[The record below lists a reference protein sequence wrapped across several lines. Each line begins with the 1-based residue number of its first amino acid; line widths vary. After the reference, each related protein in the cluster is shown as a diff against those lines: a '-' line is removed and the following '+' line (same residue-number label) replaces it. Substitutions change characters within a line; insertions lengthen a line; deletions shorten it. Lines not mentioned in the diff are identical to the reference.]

1 MKRVLAI
8 LCLFTFVCSE
18 LRADY
23 NPYNIK
29 DIFSISVSSNMEIRK
44 SEDSYTKF
52 LQDTLCYFSNAEV
65 VFQQKDLSQQDKSA
79 LEKYSRIL
87 ILTDDDGNG
96 EYPCSNEG
104 DFSCDDLEELKSYAK
119 QELAPDQDFIIPPS
133 ANVETNSNGC
143 KFIRVFYER
152 TGTKGPVCVNM
163 CFFFNYNYATKV
175 ILSYRKSEKD
185 IWKDDIEHTINS
197 FNWKYPF
204 TTASYTE
211 DSIEKS
217 EASNSNDFASGIIV
231 GCVAMAFV
239 FLVYIILSKTNTKKR
254 REELESNINKAE
266 KLIKANKLN
275 SANTIL
281 TSTKERISSDDPD
294 LQRKLAE
301 TQAKAKE
308 KEHNIESLI
317 QDNLDRADSSLSKG
331 DVEKA
336 RSIVKETETLL
347 SQELPQAL
355 CQKVKDKFNVIETEY
370 ESGIIPEQ
378 EIVYV
383 DYTKPSD
390 ILSNKGFYFNSY
402 FPQKGT
408 VVFPYRRSKV
418 ERRGYTE
425 EMFENKLRSSFAS
438 FTNYKVL
445 GDVSILPN
453 EGCHPYEPDI
463 AIIENNAV
471 KGIRIDI
478 EIDEPYSGF
487 DKKPIHYIG
496 CGDEFR
502 DINLVNM
509 GWIVIRFSE
518 KQIFCEPQRCISLI
532 KHIISCIDSS
542 VIPSEYSAPTPDKH
556 WSLVEAQMMSVRKY
570 REKMLNHKFGR
581 LETSA
586 ITKQAITQT
595 EIEKQA
601 AKQVSPLTFNSKSYN
616 NIDKSNTKFA
626 QDNLISF
633 EPNEHVYVY
642 DGSIEMT
649 PVSTI
654 ISQFFEPFDS
664 IGMSE
669 RYAMKYG
676 YDQCE
681 VMEEWDSKGKESREI
696 GTYLHAQIESYLNG
710 IPVNDKTRYVYEGE
724 FVNEDKMVSISREL
738 EYFKSFLQDNP
749 ICPFRTEWHIFDL
762 EHKIAGTIDL
772 LCRNGSSFD
781 MYDWKRSRKACPD
794 EKVWRYSING
804 MSHIPDISFYHYA
817 LQQNIYKY
825 ILESNYGIV
834 VGNMYIVV
842 LHPEFGSYR
851 KFQIPDMKKEV
862 NLILRHIKFNH

>member
-1 MKRVLAI
+1 MKRVLVI

-29 DIFSISVSSNMEIRK
+29 NIFSISVSSNMEIRK

-65 VFQQKDLSQQDKSA
+65 VFQQKGLSQQDKSA

-104 DFSCDDLEELKSYAK
+104 DFSYDDLEELKSYAK

-239 FLVYIILSKTNTKKR
+239 FLVYIIISKTNTKKR

-266 KLIKANKLN
+266 KLTKANKLN

-281 TSTKERISSDDPD
+281 SSTKERISSDDPD

-336 RSIVKETETLL
+336 RSIGKETETLL

-383 DYTKPSD
+383 GYTRPSD

-408 VVFPYRRSKV
+408 VVFPY
-418 ERRGYTE
+418 
-425 EMFENKLRSSFAS
+425 
-438 FTNYKVL
+438 
-445 GDVSILPN
+445 I
-453 EGCHPYEPDI
+453 
-463 AIIENNAV
+463 
-471 KGIRIDI
+471 
-478 EIDEPYSGF
+478 
-487 DKKPIHYIG
+487 
-496 CGDEFR
+496 
-502 DINLVNM
+502 
-509 GWIVIRFSE
+509 
-518 KQIFCEPQRCISLI
+518 
-532 KHIISCIDSS
+532 
-542 VIPSEYSAPTPDKH
+542 
-556 WSLVEAQMMSVRKY
+556 
-570 REKMLNHKFGR
+570 
-581 LETSA
+581 
-586 ITKQAITQT
+586 
-595 EIEKQA
+595 
-601 AKQVSPLTFNSKSYN
+601 
-616 NIDKSNTKFA
+616 
-626 QDNLISF
+626 
-633 EPNEHVYVY
+633 
-642 DGSIEMT
+642 
-649 PVSTI
+649 
-654 ISQFFEPFDS
+654 
-664 IGMSE
+664 
-669 RYAMKYG
+669 
-676 YDQCE
+676 
-681 VMEEWDSKGKESREI
+681 
-696 GTYLHAQIESYLNG
+696 
-710 IPVNDKTRYVYEGE
+710 
-724 FVNEDKMVSISREL
+724 
-738 EYFKSFLQDNP
+738 
-749 ICPFRTEWHIFDL
+749 
-762 EHKIAGTIDL
+762 
-772 LCRNGSSFD
+772 
-781 MYDWKRSRKACPD
+781 
-794 EKVWRYSING
+794 
-804 MSHIPDISFYHYA
+804 
-817 LQQNIYKY
+817 
-825 ILESNYGIV
+825 
-834 VGNMYIVV
+834 
-842 LHPEFGSYR
+842 
-851 KFQIPDMKKEV
+851 
-862 NLILRHIKFNH
+862 